1 MRVIAGE
8 FGSRLL
14 KAPRGMDTRP
24 TLAKTR
30 EALFSMLQGSV
41 QGADVLDLF
50 AGSGALGIE
59 AVSRGARS
67 AVLCDHAAEAARA
80 IRANI
85 AALGIPDRVTFLK
98 TRWEGALDRLE
109 AEGRSFDLIF
119 LDPPYAMPLPPVM
132 AALLKK
138 GLLAADG
145 LIIAEHGAQRE
156 VLPPEGMAVHRHRA
170 YGDSAIT
177 VFAWEEASHAHSDFP
192 REL

>member
-1 MRVIAGE
+1 
-8 FGSRLL
+8 
-14 KAPRGMDTRP
+14 MDTRP

-132 AALLKK
+132 AALRK
-138 GLLAADG
+138 GCWRRTV
-145 LIIAEHGAQRE
+145 IIANTARRGGVA
-156 VLPPEGMAVHRHRA
+156 PEGMANTASGIRRQRHHGFRLGGGITCA
-170 YGDSAIT
+170 QRFSPGALTPSPSAT
-177 VFAWEEASHAHSDFP
+177 WT
-192 REL
+192 